1 MLDVIMM
8 YKSNAER
15 DDIMTKRK
23 ISIIGAG
30 NTGSTLAFLIAEREL
45 ADVVLIDQPKNEG
58 QVKGKA
64 LDILESSPIYGFD
77 VNVFGS
83 VAYSDIKDSDIVVI
97 TAGVPR
103 KPGMSRD
110 DLVKINE
117 KVMEEVT
124 TEIIKYAPDCKIVVL
139 TNPVDAMTYTVL
151 KTSGFSKNRV
161 IGQSGVL
168 DTARYQTFIA
178 QALNVSVKD
187 IKGLVLGGHGDTMV
201 PLVKATNING
211 VPLTDLLD
219 ESVINEIVERTRKG
233 GAEIVELLGTGS
245 AYYAPASAVYSMLEA
260 ILKDQQRLLP
270 TIALLNGE
278 YGFSDICLGVPAI
291 LGKNGIE
298 HVLELTLSDE
308 EQNQLQTS
316 ANAVQEVKQSLKNV

>member
-178 QALNVSVKD
+178 QALSVSVKD
-187 IKGLVLGGHGDTMV
+187 IKGLVLGRHGDTMV
-201 PLVKATNING
+201 PLVKATNVNG